1 MKSDHF
7 FAAVSVSHQLM
18 FITMFFSSVNL
29 ARWLLFAWQEE
40 IYKLS
45 FCIFTDV
52 ALNTYDN
59 LWWLLLYKL
68 LILFLLTTHDHRK
81 MNIEIDMKLE
91 M

>member
-40 IYKLS
+40 IYKL
-45 FCIFTDV
+45 FFTDV
-52 ALNTYDN
+52 AVNAYDN
-59 LWWLLLYKL
+59 LWQLYDTY
-68 LILFLLTTHDHRK
+68 ILDITSVFLHIFNVMTDNVLQ
-81 MNIEIDMKLE
+81 
-91 M
+91 

>member
-40 IYKLS
+40 IYKLFS
-45 FCIFTDV
+45 TDV
-52 ALNTYDN
+52 AFNAYDN
-59 LWWLLLYKL
+59 LWYLYDAIFRHYL
-68 LILFLLTTHDHRK
+68 DYFGCISSGTSYSFLITRFHK
-81 MNIEIDMKLE
+81 
-91 M
+91 

>member
-40 IYKLS
+40 IYKL
-45 FCIFTDV
+45 FFTDV
-52 ALNTYDN
+52 ALNAYDN
-59 LWWLLLYKL
+59 LWQLYDTY
-68 LILFLLTTHDHRK
+68 ILGIASVFL
-81 MNIEIDMKLE
+81 NIFNVVTDNVL
-91 M
+91 

>member
-40 IYKLS
+40 IYKL
-45 FCIFTDV
+45 FFTDV
-52 ALNTYDN
+52 AVNAYDN
-59 LWWLLLYKL
+59 LWQLYDTVTL
-68 LILFLLTTHDHRK
+68 GIVSIFLYTFNVVKD
-81 MNIEIDMKLE
+81 NVLE
-91 M
+91 